1 MIRPPTTR
9 APLTLDDMA
18 VRAGEVS
25 ELLRALANPNRLMIV
40 CTLVKGDHSVAQL
53 ENDLGIRQPTLSQQ
67 LGALRAAGIVQTRRD
82 AKHVFYRLA
91 DAKAAQ
97 LIKAL
102 YGIFCAEP
110 ESQP

>member
-1 MIRPPTTR
+1 MTRPPM
-9 APLTLDDMA
+9 TLDDMA

-40 CTLVKGDHSVAQL
+40 CTLIGGESSVAQL
-53 ENDLGIRQPTLSQQ
+53 EHDLGIRQPTLSQQ

-97 LIKAL
+97 LIESL
-102 YGIFCAEP
+102 YGIFCVEP
-110 ESQP
+110 EPQR